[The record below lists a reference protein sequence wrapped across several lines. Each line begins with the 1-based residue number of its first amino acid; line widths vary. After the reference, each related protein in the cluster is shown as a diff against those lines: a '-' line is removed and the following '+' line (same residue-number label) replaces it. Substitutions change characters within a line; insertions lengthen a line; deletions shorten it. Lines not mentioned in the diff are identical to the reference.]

1 MAKGWE
7 SKSVESQ
14 MESAG
19 EKAPKPQEQRS
30 EEQKQIQREVQ
41 SLELSRKYILHQME
55 SATNERYKQS
65 LQQALHELDQKLAKL
80 DGHQK

>member
-1 MAKGWE
+1 
-7 SKSVESQ
+7 

-30 EEQKQIQREVQ
+30 EEQKQIQREAQ

>member
-1 MAKGWE
+1 
-7 SKSVESQ
+7 

>member
-30 EEQKQIQREVQ
+30 EEQKQIQREAQ